1 MNFLLAIFSFVDHVV
16 ICCASPMGL
25 WTLQKNIQNH
35 LILGFR
41 VNLGFS
47 VSLGFDGW
55 TIYRC
60 FVGPRFPPTCLLLEV
75 VGTLTFGRGK
85 TKNKKIFAKRWLDKR
100 NIRIICYGVRM
111 TKS

>member
-1 MNFLLAIFSFVDHVV
+1 MLMNFLLAIFSFVDHVV
-16 ICCASPMGL
+16 ICCASPMGH

-41 VNLGFS
+41 VN
-47 VSLGFDGW
+47 LGFDGW

-85 TKNKKIFAKRWLDKR
+85 TKKKNL
-100 NIRIICYGVRM
+100 C
-111 TKS
+111 